1 MEDGAG
7 RAAWEKAQ
15 GELSAGSLEWYR
27 NRLEDQEFQRTYPEA
42 HAALKVSVDKALR
55 QSQQTLDRPSDVRSE
70 AQVSWDR
77 RMGVT
82 MAADGKPQLPSDL
95 ASAIERS
102 VQEADPHEVAQAL
115 TNIGRSYKDD
125 YAAATRLLAQT
136 GSKVDAARLSAAA
149 LSQLAIFADH
159 LARHQQN
166 RPK

>member
-1 MEDGAG
+1 MEEDAG

-55 QSQQTLDRPSDVRSE
+55 QSQQTLDRPADGRSE
-70 AQVSWDR
+70 AQISWDR

-82 MAADGKPQLPSDL
+82 VAADGKPQLPSDL

-102 VQEADPHEVAQAL
+102 AQEADPHEVAAAL
-115 TNIGRSYKDD
+115 SNIGRSYKDD
-125 YAAATRLLAQT
+125 YTA
-136 GSKVDAARLSAAA
+136 AARLLQQVGGKIDPSKLSAATLA
-149 LSQLAIFADH
+149 NLAIWSNH